1 MPYRQTEQFRRVKA
15 LIGDVLSR
23 LRAPVAPSEVMDA
36 LNWVDDFIARC
47 NRDDRGS
54 CEFVN
59 VLRRALASAPVA
71 DERTGSDIDWQLLR
85 DTATLVRDR
94 FSRIGYR
101 LREQRRQQAQS
112 GEPMK
117 PTAR

>member
-15 LIGDVLSR
+15 LIGDAVQAAR
-23 LRAPVAPSEVMDA
+23 PVAPSEVMDA

-54 CEFVN
+54 CSVN

-94 FSRIGYR
+94 FSAALDIAYANT
-101 LREQRRQQAQS
+101 RQQGRKAASQ
-112 GEPMK
+112 
-117 PTAR
+117 